1 MRAEERLAGM
11 RPGLLDRGAARPC
24 MAAAVVGAAVCLLL
38 CLPVAQAQAAG
49 PQILQVRYWTAPD
62 HTRVVLDLSQPGSY
76 TVRRFTDPQRL
87 TIEVPAARLA
97 AAATI
102 PVGDGLISRI
112 RRQGLR
118 SRVQV
123 IIDLQKEVRFRHF
136 SLPAAD
142 GRPDRIVVDVL
153 RSDQPRPAS
162 GAVSQN
168 RTVGAGSNQPGTTG
182 DSTRPA
188 TPVLFTVILD
198 PGHGGMDPGAV
209 RSRIREKDVVLNV
222 CRETA
227 RLLNQIPGYRA
238 VLTRDGDYFLSLGQR
253 VRIAKQ
259 KEGDVFLSIHAN
271 THPKRGTSGMEVYFL
286 SLQGA
291 TDREAK
297 ELADKENA
305 ADLVGLNPD
314 ERRDDSVLAI
324 LMDLHM
330 TRVLSQSSRLAE
342 HIMTATERSGVV
354 ETRRIKQA
362 RFQVLSSLA
371 MPSTLVE
378 LAYLSNTQDRQLLV
392 SRQGQRDLA
401 QALVAGILDYR
412 GDQEA
417 LAMTGVTRTWT
428 STHQVRQGDSLWKL
442 AQRYGTT
449 IDEIRT
455 RNNLGST
462 QLLIGQKLRVPNAD

>member
-1 MRAEERLAGM
+1 M
-11 RPGLLDRGAARPC
+11 RPGLLDGGASRPC
-24 MAAAVVGAAVCLLL
+24 MAAAVVGAVVCAWLWLS
-38 CLPVAQAQAAG
+38 VAQAAG
-49 PQILQVRYWTAPD
+49 PQILKVRYWTAPD
-62 HTRVVLDLSQPGSY
+62 HTRVVLDLSHPGSY

-87 TIEVPAARLA
+87 TIEVPAAQLA
-97 AAATI
+97 AATTI

-118 SRVQV
+118 DRVQV
-123 IIDLQKEVRFRHF
+123 IIDLQKEVRFHHF
-136 SLPAAD
+136 NLPAAD

-153 RSDQPRPAS
+153 RSDQPQPVR
-162 GAVSQN
+162 GAASQN
-168 RTVGAGSNQPGTTG
+168 RPRETGRGQPGAGV
-182 DSTRPA
+182 DSKRPTA
-188 TPVLFTVILD
+188 PVPFTVILD

-238 VLTRDGDYFLSLGQR
+238 ELTRDGDYFLSLGQR

-259 KEGDVFLSIHAN
+259 KAGDVFLSIHAN

-286 SLQGA
+286 SLKGA

-342 HIMTATERSGVV
+342 HVMTATERSGVV
-354 ETRRIKQA
+354 QTRRIKQA

-371 MPSTLVE
+371 MPSALVE

-401 QALVAGILDYR
+401 QALVAGILGYR

-417 LAMTGVTRTWT
+417 LALTGVTRSWT
-428 STHQVRQGDSLWKL
+428 STHQVRRGDSLWKL

-455 RNNLGST
+455 RNNLRST